1 MSTHRRQRQDVSA
14 IEAASTGVTL
24 RTRGLLVASV
34 IIVLLFIFGAAG
46 SALRKPITQ
55 GFDEIAHISYVAYLQ
70 TTRPSWP
77 HLEQMRMIDPDTFEF
92 TSEENYLNHPPIYY
106 WLIAAL
112 GPEIRAHPST
122 LIFLRLLNVAIGAL
136 GVIGLLALAARMK
149 LRHLEFYAFAAM
161 TVATPV
167 LAPLAGSVNND
178 NLAFA
183 GGVFTTLGAYA
194 YVASHRRSWL
204 IISCCGMLV
213 ASITKLTALLLL
225 SGFLAVL
232 LVLMAMKQTTNRID
246 AAIVVVTLIAAA
258 MPYIVFFQQY
268 GSPAPNTPAHL
279 FVMRKGAEVAGW
291 NGEPRMDAVTYTIFF
306 LKNFLMEW
314 MPSLHPRSGLQL
326 ALLIL
331 PVATLALAAMGA
343 AMSTRAFMAGRS
355 GPSAPVVVA
364 GMLAIVVTLAIHIM
378 FSYQRHLQTGW
389 MMDAYPRYYLPAI
402 AIVPMGAFIFTCAIR
417 SPKTRTLLLSF
428 LVAAPLIFKLFG
440 APLG

>member
-1 MSTHRRQRQDVSA
+1 MSTLRGQRQGVSA
-14 IEAASTGVTL
+14 IETPSTGVTL

-55 GFDEIAHISYVAYLQ
+55 GFDEIAHVSYVAYLQ
-70 TTRPSWP
+70 TTRPIWP
-77 HLEQMRMIDPDTFEF
+77 HLEQMRMIDPNTFEF
-92 TSEENYLNHPPIYY
+92 TSEANYLNHPPFYY

-112 GPEIRAHPST
+112 GPEIRAHSST
-122 LIFLRLLNVAIGAL
+122 LTSLRLLNVALGAL
-136 GVIGLLALAARMK
+136 GVIGLLALAARME
-149 LRHLEFYAFAAM
+149 LQRLELYAFVAM

-213 ASITKLTALLLL
+213 ASTSKLTALLLGG
-225 SGFLAVL
+225 GFLAAL
-232 LVLMAMKQTTNRID
+232 FVLMAMKQTTNRID
-246 AAIVVVTLIAAA
+246 VAIVVVSLIAAA
-258 MPYIVFFQQY
+258 MPYIVFTLGY

-279 FVMRKGAEVAGW
+279 SVMRNGADVAGW
-291 NGEPRMDAVTYTIFF
+291 SSEPRMDAATYTIFF

-314 MPSLHPRSGLQL
+314 MPSLRPRNGLQL

-331 PVATLALAAMGA
+331 PVAALALAAAGA
-343 AMSTRAFMAGRS
+343 AMSTRAIMADRG
-355 GPSAPVVVA
+355 GPSASIVAA
-364 GMLAIVVTLAIHIM
+364 GMLAIVVTLAIHIV

-389 MMDAYPRYYLPAI
+389 MMDAYPRYYLPMI
-402 AIVPMGAFIFTCAIR
+402 AIVPMAALTFTCAIR
-417 SPKTRTLLLSF
+417 SPKTRAFLLSF
-428 LVAAPLIFKLFG
+428 LVAAPLIFELFA